1 MLDIFFNKTI
11 FPERERPTITTDD
24 AEKCKT
30 ESKSSWSAQTEKSE
44 SSHKGLYR
52 NSNAST
58 WEVTVHNGEVVV
70 YILLFLLLWLATVE
84 AVEEIVLIDS
94 R

>member
-1 MLDIFFNKTI
+1 M
-11 FPERERPTITTDD
+11 
-24 AEKCKT
+24 
-30 ESKSSWSAQTEKSE
+30 
-44 SSHKGLYR
+44 
-52 NSNAST
+52 
-58 WEVTVHNGEVVV
+58 HNGEVVV